1 VEEFTVGIGPPLFTY
16 ILGLVTPVYLK
27 RNFTAV
33 VIELYLLGLL
43 IFQINRERLQ
53 VH

>member
-16 ILGLVTPVYLK
+16 ILGLVSPVYLK

-33 VIELYLLGLL
+33 VIELYLF
-43 IFQINRERLQ
+43 FQINRERLQ